1 MSHYAFYKEDDVWK
15 YVKYDGLLELVQA
28 ASMMSYNPQ
37 EAAVCTRY
45 KLNGV
50 RWWWMGMTDKDAI
63 EDVNLLPADLKAM
76 LVIWSLDQLLED

>member
-1 MSHYAFYKEDDVWK
+1 
-15 YVKYDGLLELVQA
+15 
-28 ASMMSYNPQ
+28 MMAYSPK

-63 EDVNLLPADLKAM
+63 EGVNLLPADLRAM
-76 LVIWSLDQLLED
+76 LVIWSLDQLLE